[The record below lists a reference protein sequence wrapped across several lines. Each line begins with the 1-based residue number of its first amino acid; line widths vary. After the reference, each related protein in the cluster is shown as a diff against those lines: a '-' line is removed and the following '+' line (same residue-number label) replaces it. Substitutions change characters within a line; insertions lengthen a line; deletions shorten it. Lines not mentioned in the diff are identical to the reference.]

1 MPLSRNLP
9 AHSHVLW
16 LISLIQDTSP
26 EAQTKA
32 EFAEMTNDIVANQA
46 IDKITLC
53 IGDNLQRFRFM
64 IENDCTEQEGIDKC
78 QQLSRQWHAD
88 NPASLEKLKNEKN
101 LQIITWD
108 EFLAWPDYEKTV
120 QAVNDLYIKDTKFKR
135 DADGRIKQELEKIG
149 NRAKIIDPTRQTELL
164 KKYLFEESAFQKFVA
179 SKGFRFE
186 LYKKPLP
193 PAAKRIISNSD
204 FVPPGYLAEVYFTQ
218 YSNTPKNTHTNPAP
232 NSRSSSALNI
242 PIGIDFPRDASSIR
256 QNGHKNGFGSV
267 FLPEPKHTSSSLSES
282 PEKKFANFIES
293 TLSLLPAEQRDNA
306 IKSLMQFTN
315 QQIIPLCYEQN
326 NCQAAYALKT

>member
-9 AHSHVLW
+9 KNSHILW

-32 EFAEMTNDIVANQA
+32 EFAEMTSDIIENEA
-46 IDKITLC
+46 IDKVTLC

-64 IENDCTEQEGIDKC
+64 IENDCTEQEGIEKC
-78 QQLSRQWHAD
+78 QQLSKQWHED
-88 NPASLEKLKNEKN
+88 NPASIAKLKDKKHLE
-101 LQIITWD
+101 IITWN

-120 QAVNDLYIKDTKFKR
+120 KAVNDLYIKDSKFKR

-149 NRAKIIDPTRQTELL
+149 NRAKITDPTRQTELL

-179 SKGFRFE
+179 SRGFRFE

-218 YSNTPKNTHTNPAP
+218 YSNAQKNTHHNPTP

-242 PIGIDFPRDASSIR
+242 PVGIDFPRDPSSIR
-256 QNGHKNGFGSV
+256 QNDYKNGFGSV
-267 FLPEPKHTSSSLSES
+267 FSSQPKSSSSGLSES

-293 TLSLLPAEQRDNA
+293 TLSLLPAAQRDNA

-315 QQIIPLCYEQN
+315 QQIIPLCYED
-326 NCQAAYALKT
+326 KSSFVM